1 MARRVGVLLVVA
13 LLGLFLGAHV
23 AAGRP
28 PLDQPTP
35 IARGPHISGVV
46 RYQPKQ
52 TAVAAVVTAA
62 TCSNPGA
69 TNYITNCHGS
79 GRPVNETWTASNGT
93 TLIAGANDYNSYN
106 GQGQD
111 GFYWSTDGTTW
122 NDAGPIDVFPHN
134 TNNGSGDPGLAID
147 ASGTVYYTSL
157 FFNFHNCSVG
167 GVELLRRSATG
178 SWSYFQIAANS
189 SAQFQDKP
197 ALAIDGSQV
206 YVSWTQFGSCSGLN
220 VPSPIKVALFPSGD
234 ASVVPTAILSVPGS
248 TYSQGSS
255 IAADGAGG
263 FWIVWEEFSTAS
275 ASTGTIKL
283 AHWNPTA
290 GWDVPQTISPATFKD
305 LPSPLMGFNFRVN
318 SFPALT
324 ISGGSPQ
331 ATWTSYDSG
340 VGRAY
345 LWSGGNLS
353 LVSNSGGDQFF
364 PAIAPDGAGGVFI
377 SFSQANGTISYDQ
390 YLAQGTSMTKVST
403 ASSFPSNDAFFSGQF
418 IGDYNGLTAG
428 GGVKHP
434 IWTDIRGPDPN
445 YPGYEMNSMVYSS
458 AAAPTLT
465 PAPTPTPTATATPTP
480 TRTATPT
487 PTPTPTTTHTP
498 TATPT
503 PTPCNPPWPVPA
515 NDPDCDGFSTTL
527 ESHVGTDPDLAC
539 GTNAWPVDLNDD
551 HFSDITDI
559 SALTGNFG
567 KPVPQAPVRQ
577 DIAPEPAGD
586 NFVDITDISF
596 MAGFFG
602 RMCTT

>member
-13 LLGLFLGAHV
+13 VLGLFLSAHV

-69 TNYITNCHGS
+69 TNYITNCHSS

-206 YVSWTQFGSCSGLN
+206 YVSWTQFGSCSGLFSHRET
-220 VPSPIKVALFPSGD
+220 PLLCQQLSCPFRALRTP
-234 ASVVPTAILSVPGS
+234 
-248 TYSQGSS
+248 
-255 IAADGAGG
+255 
-263 FWIVWEEFSTAS
+263 
-275 ASTGTIKL
+275 
-283 AHWNPTA
+283 
-290 GWDVPQTISPATFKD
+290 
-305 LPSPLMGFNFRVN
+305 
-318 SFPALT
+318 
-324 ISGGSPQ
+324 
-331 ATWTSYDSG
+331 
-340 VGRAY
+340 RA
-345 LWSGGNLS
+345 
-353 LVSNSGGDQFF
+353 
-364 PAIAPDGAGGVFI
+364 
-377 SFSQANGTISYDQ
+377 
-390 YLAQGTSMTKVST
+390 
-403 ASSFPSNDAFFSGQF
+403 
-418 IGDYNGLTAG
+418 
-428 GGVKHP
+428 
-434 IWTDIRGPDPN
+434 
-445 YPGYEMNSMVYSS
+445 
-458 AAAPTLT
+458 
-465 PAPTPTPTATATPTP
+465 
-480 TRTATPT
+480 
-487 PTPTPTTTHTP
+487 
-498 TATPT
+498 
-503 PTPCNPPWPVPA
+503 PP
-515 NDPDCDGFSTTL
+515 
-527 ESHVGTDPDLAC
+527 
-539 GTNAWPVDLNDD
+539 
-551 HFSDITDI
+551 
-559 SALTGNFG
+559 
-567 KPVPQAPVRQ
+567 
-577 DIAPEPAGD
+577 
-586 NFVDITDISF
+586 
-596 MAGFFG
+596 
-602 RMCTT
+602 